1 MAALPVYSEDS
12 TKCQVPSLID
22 ATSDEL
28 LSGLE
33 QELFTS
39 LDLVNVSSSHSP
51 NVLIYSQKQFDTPL
65 IVTMKRKK
73 KIGLHW

>member
-33 QELFTS
+33 QESFTS
-39 LDLVNVSSSHSP
+39 LDLVNVSSSHPPP

-65 IVTMKRKK
+65 IVNHEKEKK
-73 KIGLHW
+73 KK